1 MCAWRWAFGVKSARS
16 RLQAEVLR
24 AFNNLLGVP
33 WSQGRLIS
41 HRPVVAERIAEAARR
56 DETVAVFGDYDVDGA
71 CSAAL
76 MVTLL
81 RELGCT
87 YGQGYL
93 FGRPVPAAAAGD
105 LLRSSGFSAI
115 AAE

>member
-41 HRPVVAERIAEAARR
+41 HRPVVAERIAEAALAMRAPR
-56 DETVAVFGDYDVDGA
+56 
-71 CSAAL
+71 AL
-76 MVTLL
+76 MLDY
-81 RELGCT
+81 LG
-87 YGQGYL
+87 
-93 FGRPVPAAAAGD
+93 AK
-105 LLRSSGFSAI
+105 
-115 AAE
+115 